1 MQDTVPPN
9 REQVKG
15 PRPGIP
21 RALVNSLAD
30 WLIQQALA
38 DAEVERLVSGCCERL
53 LAIGVP
59 LQRGYAAFSV
69 LHPLHSGLGI
79 TWQRGAASRLEDYP
93 HSPGGVNTGFTR
105 SPQFYMMER
114 GLEFLRI
121 RLEPKPRHYDFPVL
135 ADLIGQGATDY
146 VAYLVSFDGTSAY
159 SRQAGAGMMGS
170 WASDHAEG
178 FSDQDIEVLLRIQPR
193 LALACKVALRSQL
206 MRNVSKTYLGRTTG
220 KRVLSG
226 QIKRGDGEAI
236 DAAIYYA
243 DLRGSTAMADRLP
256 RQEYIATLNQFFD
269 VVGGAVK
276 SQGGEILSF
285 IGDGMLAIFPTD
297 DGNLQEACRR
307 AYDAAVAAHAGM
319 DALNRERTGRG
330 EAALGF
336 GIGLHEGEVMFGNV
350 GVSDRLT
357 FSVFGAAVNE
367 VSRLDSLTKELGE
380 PVLAT
385 DNFAFALPR
394 AWRALGSFELKGVAR
409 RVMVLTPRCEAERR
423 GEGHHQRDVPTDE

>member
-1 MQDTVPPN
+1 VAP
-9 REQVKG
+9 V
-15 PRPGIP
+15 
-21 RALVNSLAD
+21 LVDRLVEWVIA
-30 WLIQQALA
+30 QALSG
-38 DAEVERLVSGCCERL
+38 AEVDAIVMGCCNRL
-53 LAIGVP
+53 HAIGVP
-59 LQRGYAAFSV
+59 LARGFFSFSV
-69 LHPLHSGLGI
+69 LHPLHRAVGI
-79 TWQRGAASRLEDYP
+79 TWHHGEGTRVDDYP
-93 HSPGGVNTGFTR
+93 HTPQGVTDNYRKSPF
-105 SPQFYMMER
+105 FYMRER
-114 GLEFLRI
+114 GLDVLRC
-121 RLEPKPRHYDFPVL
+121 RLDLDRARYDFNIFSDL
-135 ADLIGQGATDY
+135 AREGLTDY
-146 VAYLVSFDGTSAY
+146 MAFVIPFAADGDSGLA
-159 SRQAGAGMMGS
+159 GS
-170 WASDHAEG
+170 WATELPDG
-178 FSDQDIEVLLRIQPR
+178 FSDSEIET
-193 LALACKVALRSQL
+193 LARVQRRMAVAIKMAMQRQL
-206 MRNVSKTYLGRTTG
+206 MRNLAATYLGSG
-220 KRVLSG
+220 AGGRVLDG
-226 QIKRGDGEAI
+226 QIKRGDGETI
-236 DAAIYYA
+236 RAAIFST